1 MKAEEFAQVLGGI
14 REEYLAE
21 AEGFRRGRKPGW
33 GRWAALAA
41 CLGLLA
47 AGAWL
52 APGGIAT
59 GPGGTSGAEVSVSG
73 NGSAA
78 PGNRL
83 VVNEAESIL
92 GLDMDV
98 RIRSYGGLSE
108 AERAAVMEEFA
119 EATGLDYETLLGRIP
134 AAFAG
139 EDFLSVDAPAGA
151 GTYAPHDY
159 VFTFR
164 TEDGGTA
171 RVAVCAGGEPL
182 RDCLLLCED
191 PEISQVGGEDVV
203 ICGDGG
209 RYMAQ
214 FTHEGVGYDVE
225 AKAVSLA
232 ELEELLEGL
241 MG

>member
-1 MKAEEFAQVLGGI
+1 MKAEEFALVLGGI

-21 AEGFRRGRKPGW
+21 AEDFRRGRKPGW

-52 APGGIAT
+52 SPGGTAA
-59 GPGGTSGAEVSVSG
+59 GPGGTSGAEVSASG
-73 NGSAA
+73 SGSAA

-83 VVNEAESIL
+83 VVNEAEGAL

-98 RIRSYGGLSE
+98 RIRSYDGLSE
-108 AERAAVMEEFA
+108 TERAAVMGEFA
-119 EATGLDYETLLGRIP
+119 EATGLDYDGLLGRIP

-139 EDFLSVDAPAGA
+139 EGFLSVDAPAGA
-151 GTYAPHDY
+151 GAYAPHDY

-164 TEDGGTA
+164 TEEGGAA

-182 RDCLLLCED
+182 RDCFLLREE
-191 PEISQVGGEDVV
+191 PETSRVGGEDVV

-209 RYMAQ
+209 RYVAR
-214 FTHEGVGYDVE
+214 FTHGGVGYDVE
-225 AKAVSLA
+225 TKAVSLA

-241 MG
+241 LG